1 MTEKNS
7 TEREGEGADARSAR
21 DGGHERDQSPL
32 NSQENSECVVLS
44 SAARRMRRT
53 RERRRAGV
61 MWLPIEANEIVVDRL
76 VVGGWLARELADDQ
90 AAICRALER
99 IRTPQEL
106 RPLEFERSGSRH
118 IAMVSAVR
126 RET

>member
-76 VVGGWLARELADDQ
+76 VVRGWLARELADDQ

-99 IRTPQEL
+99 MLQEL

>member
-1 MTEKNS
+1 
-7 TEREGEGADARSAR
+7 
-21 DGGHERDQSPL
+21 
-32 NSQENSECVVLS
+32 
-44 SAARRMRRT
+44 MRRT

-99 IRTPQEL
+99 MLQEL

>member
-1 MTEKNS
+1 MS
-7 TEREGEGADARSAR
+7 GADDASVA
-21 DGGHERDQSPL
+21 S
-32 NSQENSECVVLS
+32 LS

-53 RERRRAGV
+53 RERRRAGL
-61 MWLPIEANEIVVDRL
+61 MWLAIEADESVVDQL
-76 VVGGWLARELADDQ
+76 VVGGWLRPELADEP

-99 IRTPQEL
+99 ML
-106 RPLEFERSGSRH
+106 REMRPVEFLRSGLRH